1 MWKITLKGNEM
12 EKTFKPP
19 CIKFSDM
26 TDIERQAHIDFIFKG
41 WVRHMNDI
49 KQIES
54 DLEHAEWKYGIKP
67 RDIYHDWIEVKD

>member
-12 EKTFKPP
+12 EKTFKQP

-67 RDIYHDWIEVKD
+67 RDIYHDWIEVKE

>member
-1 MWKITLKGNEM
+1 
-12 EKTFKPP
+12 
-19 CIKFSDM
+19 M

-67 RDIYHDWIEVKD
+67 RDIYHDWIEVKE